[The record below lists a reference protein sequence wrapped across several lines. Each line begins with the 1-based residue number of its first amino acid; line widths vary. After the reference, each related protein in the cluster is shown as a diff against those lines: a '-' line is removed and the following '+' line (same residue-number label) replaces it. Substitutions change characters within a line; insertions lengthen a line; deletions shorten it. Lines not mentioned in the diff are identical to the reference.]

1 MSTRLTTFAYRSFGA
16 AIAFFTFCTYPI
28 ALIPYR
34 LGGGDSYYMRLPA
47 LVVLT
52 FLSVP
57 ILLTGLEHV
66 QRRWRIC
73 LTVLA
78 VAVIINLLRQP
89 ADWQRTIGFI
99 GYLSVPLAMALYSRQ
114 AAFRWSRTVVVLAGL
129 WLLLMIYG
137 FDARTEV
144 VGITGNRN
152 WMAICLLATAPWGAI
167 AIYALCRGLRRRA
180 WRLAIT
186 AVAISPVLLLIHRCA
201 SRAAWVALVCYL
213 LFVGLNRLRARV
225 RLLVLALIVII
236 GGSGAIANHER
247 IVQIVDKDIRIPVW
261 ETAAQL
267 AADHPVT
274 GVGPGRFVNVYAE
287 YLTTSSYHRRAVA
300 SETIAHPHNEFL
312 NIAAN
317 IGIPAALAWLIAILL
332 LLRLPRGAPAY
343 LQIAHFSAFVIYLHA
358 MLDKPLV
365 QPPSS
370 IIALCC
376 LGLLYGRCALVQAT
390 TAGDQAG
397 PATAGHITIQPA
409 GPAGRWGPALF
420 AVVVIFSLWHTIDMI
435 RLGWMQRGAAHH
447 EFAGDYDRAFDCYD
461 AVTRIAP
468 RRIDGWYGCGAIA
481 IEKFIDPKRALPY
494 LEKAHALDPNYAH
507 INRFLGQTY
516 GTMRQLDIAVR
527 YFARDCELHPF
538 DPDTVQYH
546 FVALERNGPPYTEL
560 HTLDRRLKGLY
571 IERARWDRSAV
582 TLQWCDAAKID
593 VAAVRLVGEQLL
605 FKAPGYFVDPLFH
618 DYAPPEWPAT
628 AVYARSGELDYAYWR
643 DIGRMASFLADLP
656 TDDHGTALQI
666 ARALAKTTQLQPEA
680 PFDLPARTL
689 ESGTGSALSR
699 AALFAFLCQGA
710 GIPTILFETQG
721 SVFAAV
727 ADAPRFIVFD
737 MAMAGLPPTVTDAD
751 GLRALLLQSQ
761 GPRIYCAPQSF
772 MLRNQL
778 IGVYVRRYVPEFEFQ
793 FDQIPIVHI
802 LDTGAAFAEATVLDL
817 NTCCL
822 TEPFTLLYRETWG
835 H

>member
-1 MSTRLTTFAYRSFGA
+1 MSTGLTVLAYRTFGA

-57 ILLTGLEHV
+57 ILLTGLEQV
-66 QRRWRIC
+66 QKRWRIC
-73 LTVLA
+73 LTILA

-99 GYLSVPLAMALYSRQ
+99 GYLSVPLAMALYTRQ
-114 AAFRWSRTVVVLAGL
+114 ATFRWSRTVVVLAGL

-137 FDARTEV
+137 FDARSEV
-144 VGITGNRN
+144 IGITGNRN

-167 AIYALCRGLRRRA
+167 AIYALCRGLRRQS
-180 WRLAIT
+180 WRLAIA
-186 AVAISPVLLLIHRCA
+186 AVAISPVLVLIHRCA
-201 SRAAWVALVCYL
+201 CRAAWVALGCYL
-213 LFVGLNRLRARV
+213 LFAGVSRLRARA
-225 RLLVLALIVII
+225 RFLVLALIVVI
-236 GGSGAIANHER
+236 GGIAVIANRDRVVR
-247 IVQIVDKDIRIPVW
+247 IIDKDIRIPVW

-267 AADHPVT
+267 AADHPVIGT
-274 GVGPGRFVNVYAE
+274 GPGRFINVYAE
-287 YLTTSSYHRRAVA
+287 YLTTSPYHHRAVA
-300 SETIAHPHNEFL
+300 SETIEHPHNEFL

-317 IGIPAALAWLIAILL
+317 IGIPAALAWLIAILP
-332 LLRLPRGAPAY
+332 LLRLPRGTSVY
-343 LQIAHFSAFVIYLHA
+343 LRIAHFSAFVIYLHA

-376 LGLLYGRCALVQAT
+376 LGLLYGRCVLVQAT
-390 TAGDQAG
+390 TAGG
-397 PATAGHITIQPA
+397 ATEPVDS
-409 GPAGRWGPALF
+409 AGRWKPALF
-420 AVVVIFSLWHTIDMI
+420 AVIVVFSLWHTIDMI
-435 RLGWMQRGAAHH
+435 RLGWMQRGAAHY
-447 EFAGDYDRAFDCYD
+447 EFAGDYERAFDCYD
-461 AVTRIAP
+461 AVTQIAP

-481 IEKFIDPKRALPY
+481 IEKFLDPKRALPY
-494 LEKAHALDPNYAH
+494 LEKAHAMDPNYAH
-507 INRFLGQTY
+507 INRFLGQAY
-516 GTMRQLDIAVR
+516 GTMRQRDIAVD

-538 DPDTVQYH
+538 DPDTVQYY

-560 HTLDRRLKGLY
+560 HTLDRRLKRLY

-582 TLQWCDAAKID
+582 TPQWCAAAKTD
-593 VAAVRLVGEQLL
+593 LAAVKLVGEQLL

-618 DYAPPEWPAT
+618 DYAPSEWPAT

-656 TDDHGTALQI
+656 TNDHSTALQI
-666 ARALAKTTQLQPEA
+666 ARALAKTTRLQPEA
-680 PFDLPARTL
+680 PFNLPARTL

-710 GIPTILFETQG
+710 EIPTILLETQE

-727 ADAPRFIVFD
+727 PDGARFIVFD
-737 MAMAGLPPTVTDAD
+737 MATAALTPTATDA
-751 GLRALLLQSQ
+751 GELRTLLLQSK

-778 IGVYVRRYVPEFEFQ
+778 IGVYVRRYMPEFEFQ

-822 TEPFTLLYRETWG
+822 TEPFTLLYQETWG